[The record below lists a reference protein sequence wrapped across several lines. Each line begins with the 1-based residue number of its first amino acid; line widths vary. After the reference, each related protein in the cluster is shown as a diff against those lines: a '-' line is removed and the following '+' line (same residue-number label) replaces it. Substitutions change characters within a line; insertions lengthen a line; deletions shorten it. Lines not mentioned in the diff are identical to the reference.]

1 MADERSK
8 VGKAHRDRIAPRKF
22 ARRRGDESKSG
33 LGRAVRAALVGLR
46 LTDPIT
52 GKRPVRK
59 GPMRAG
65 ARRDRRAMPLAK
77 PRPAGSSLPLFDD

>member
-1 MADERSK
+1 MADDRSK
-8 VGKAHRDRIAPRKF
+8 VGKAPRDRIVRRKF
-22 ARRRGDESKSG
+22 ARRQGEKSKSG

-59 GPMRAG
+59 GAMRAG
-65 ARRDRRAMPLAK
+65 ARRDRRVMPLAK
-77 PRPAGSSLPLFDD
+77 PRPAASSLPLSDD